1 MFLRALRL
9 GRLAALLAIGTTMGC
24 AADIGTPNYEF
35 MEGLVSPPV
44 NPPPVPP
51 NPFQA
56 GDKRLFVGYFYEG
69 GRSTSIPINTV
80 TTNYFIFVTDEDN
93 PLATFTYSQT
103 DTDDRVEGLIAIE
116 ISLLE
121 QPFWGGGIIWDEP
134 HDLSEWTTMYVSFK
148 SSDPSFAGFDLTVQS
163 GTGEDGQGFTVDV
176 RNYGYENDGDWHNLR
191 IPLQD
196 FIDLGF
202 DISAVRSPF
211 IIGGAGGRPE
221 DTLLIDDLYY
231 TAE

>member
-1 MFLRALRL
+1 MLLTTTRL
-9 GRLAALLAIGTTMGC
+9 GRLAAVLVIGSAMGC
-24 AADIGTPNYEF
+24 AADIGTPDYSF
-35 MEGLVSPPV
+35 QEGLVSPPF

-51 NPFQA
+51 NPFQP
-56 GDKRLFVGYFYEG
+56 GDERLFVGYFYEG

-93 PLATFTYSQT
+93 PLASFTYAQT
-103 DTDDRVEGLIAIE
+103 DSDDRVEGLISIE

-121 QPFWGGGIIWDEP
+121 QPFWGGGIIWDDP
-134 HDLSEWTTMYVSFK
+134 HDLTGWTTMYVSFK

-163 GTGEDGQGFTVDV
+163 GTGEDAQGFAIDV
-176 RNYGYENDGDWHNLR
+176 RNYGYENDGEWHNLR

-211 IIGGAGGRPE
+211 IISAAGGRPE
-221 DTLLIDDLYY
+221 DTLLIDDLYF